1 MNRKMLHTL
10 GAAGVVAVNALLLVL
25 ALHHHGQYVSAHE
38 SQTEALKGV
47 SNPLTASLALPEAP
61 PEEHLRKARRVTYLA
76 CGLVIV
82 PLIVGFATRHRA
94 WVACAIVCA
103 LLAVI
108 ALVKATGAV

>member
-10 GAAGVVAVNALLLVL
+10 ASAGVVVVGALLLVL
-25 ALHHHGQYVSAHE
+25 ALHYHGQYVSAHE
-38 SQTEALKGV
+38 SQRQAMEGV
-47 SNPLTASLALPEAP
+47 SNPLTASLALPGAP
-61 PEEHLRKARRVTYLA
+61 PEDYLRKARRVTYLA

-82 PLIVGFATRHRA
+82 PLIIGFATRHPA